1 MCSSPLSSPP
11 FQEVASH
18 FSDWPFSH
26 HDALG
31 RVGRRSAARCIWKV
45 KSLSIDADSEVV
57 CIRQLFPLLKNTK
70 TEGGLSIIFMQS
82 SQLRSRRIIKPISFW
97 QRKVKPAEDEDTDNG
112 AAGEDKEELVPSL
125 LVKDVRER
133 WTRSGYHP
141 SLFLDQWLL
150 QVDEKRLIKAP
161 QTQSFRF
168 LFLSWLQKKQR
179 IRCYSAYRYM
189 FEALMWLGAKSGL
202 DSPKTVMTSRAP
214 VVQRCCPTWQKW
226 QQNIVH
232 IMIFSIIFVSRQW
245 IWPLWQGQILTHLNE
260 LRFNVVFDL

>member
-1 MCSSPLSSPP
+1 MVSRRVRVKVTTTIFSSMQGENVFSSSPSSPPSQENIKGKNRLLVLLSKRICENVKMCSSPLSSPP

-18 FSDWPFSH
+18 FSDWPCAP

-57 CIRQLFPLLKNTK
+57 CIRQLFPLLKNKK
-70 TEGGLSIIFMQS
+70 TEGDLSIIFMQS

-141 SLFLDQWLL
+141 SLFLDRWLL

-161 QTQSFRF
+161 ETQSFRF
-168 LFLSWLQKKQR
+168 LSLSWLQKNK
-179 IRCYSAYRYM
+179 
-189 FEALMWLGAKSGL
+189 E
-202 DSPKTVMTSRAP
+202 
-214 VVQRCCPTWQKW
+214 
-226 QQNIVH
+226 
-232 IMIFSIIFVSRQW
+232 
-245 IWPLWQGQILTHLNE
+245 
-260 LRFNVVFDL
+260 